1 MMFNFILPG
10 TVLYLVLIP
19 HLILVSSM
27 TTGDTYSKST
37 NTTYTDEEFVIIQN
51 NTVTAVSN
59 TGSQSGTSSTGNATA
74 VSEVNINNGNVE
86 GKLQVEANGDKKILN
101 VEEPGDYKLEI
112 NKDGDVVA
120 TSEVKTNK
128 NAAKKDSLLT
138 KLLNFIFSIF
148 R

>member
-1 MMFNFILPG
+1 
-10 TVLYLVLIP
+10 
-19 HLILVSSM
+19 M